1 MGIDCRKCT
10 LEKRGWLR
18 KDYGWEWLG
27 EVDLREERMA
37 KEGMDGNR
45 LQKADLREER
55 LAKD

>member
-1 MGIDCRKCT
+1 MAKEGLWMGMDCRKCT

-37 KEGMDGNR
+37 KD
-45 LQKADLREER
+45 
-55 LAKD
+55 